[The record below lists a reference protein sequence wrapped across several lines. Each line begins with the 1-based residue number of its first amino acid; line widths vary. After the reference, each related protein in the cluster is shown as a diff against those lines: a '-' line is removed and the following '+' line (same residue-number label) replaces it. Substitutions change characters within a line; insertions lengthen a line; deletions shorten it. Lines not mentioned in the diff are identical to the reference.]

1 MRIVSLL
8 PSATEIVYALGL
20 QDRLE
25 GVTHECD
32 FPPAARSKPAVCTT
46 SLALDGAGPEEIDG
60 LVSDRVG
67 AGESLYRLDGDRI
80 RDIRPDVI
88 LAQDLCRVCAVPSG
102 EVNQALDLL
111 GCRAE
116 VISLDPSTLDDVIG
130 DVTRVGRA
138 AGVEDRAKS
147 VAAALRARVDRVRR
161 AAEGLDRPPVLALE
175 WPDPPFAGGH
185 WVPEMVRIA
194 GGADPLG
201 TEGAASRR
209 VTWDEVAGVEPEV
222 IVYMPC
228 GYYLDDAVAQA
239 RRLYDVH
246 AFAAL
251 PAAISGRVFAVDA
264 SSYFS
269 RPGPRIVD
277 GLETLA
283 WCIHPDVF
291 PAPPPGRAT
300 AIGRVPGRSTKGG
313 RGV

>member
-25 GVTHECD
+25 GVTDECD

-46 SLALDGAGPEEIDG
+46 SLALGGAEPGAIDS
-60 LVSDRVG
+60 LVSDRVA
-67 AGESLYRLDGDRI
+67 AGESLYRLDADRI
-80 RDIRPDVI
+80 RYLRPDLI

-102 EVNQALDLL
+102 EVNRALDAL

-116 VISLDPSTLDDVIG
+116 VVSLDPSTLDDVIAG
-130 DVTRVGRA
+130 VTRVGSA
-138 AGVEDRAKS
+138 AGVEAAAQS

-161 AAEGLDRPPVLALE
+161 AAEGLHRPRVLALE

-194 GGADPLG
+194 GGEDPLG
-201 TEGAASRR
+201 IEGAASRR
-209 VTWDEVAGVEPEV
+209 VTWAEIAGAAPEV

-239 RRLYDVH
+239 RRLYGAG
-246 AFAAL
+246 AFADL
-251 PAAISGRVFAVDA
+251 PAAVSGRVFAVDA

-283 WCIHPDVF
+283 WCIHPDAF

-300 AIGRVPGRSTKGG
+300 AISRVH
-313 RGV
+313 